1 MDIEWQFLEL
11 SEVALC
17 AWECG
22 GSCLA
27 SWAAPEPPEGW
38 PPFLAQ
44 GEEGLVSKKSLL
56 GPQPLPQ
63 MVPP

>member
-17 AWECG
+17 AWEWE
-22 GSCLA
+22 GSSLGSVA
-27 SWAAPEPPEGW
+27 VSEPSEDW

-44 GEEGLVSKKSLL
+44 GEEGLVTKRSLGQL
-56 GPQPLPQ
+56 PLPQ
-63 MVPP
+63 MVPL